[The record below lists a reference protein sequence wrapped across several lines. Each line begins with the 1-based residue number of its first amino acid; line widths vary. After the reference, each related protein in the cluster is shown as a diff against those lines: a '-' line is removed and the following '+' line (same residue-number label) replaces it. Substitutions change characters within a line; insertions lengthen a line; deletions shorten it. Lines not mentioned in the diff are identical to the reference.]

1 MKKINYDFKKLSSI
15 MKFGKDEIR
24 NEEKVRMNLLE
35 IYQELMQDDTDKSFT
50 RLLNKIN
57 KITKD
62 KFPKRSLM
70 SYLPL
75 FDELYFSKIEIT
87 EQDVI
92 TNKKEIDV
100 LIQKFKNKINYEKV
114 LIIKSEKVNNDAFE
128 FIEVINKLLS
138 KIKEQNKSE
147 LNKTLLH
154 GLLAKEKG
162 LKRAIVNVKSDQKNL
177 SVLIKKVKARKEYY
191 QKLLDVNIKM
201 WIEIYENIP
210 HQHDKTRENINRILK
225 ASKSIK

>member
-1 MKKINYDFKKLSSI
+1 

-35 IYQELMQDDTDKSFT
+35 MYQELMKDDTDKSFSK
-50 RLLNKIN
+50 LLDKIN

-62 KFPKRSLM
+62 KFPKRSLI

-92 TNKKEIDV
+92 INKKEIDI
-100 LIQKFKNKINYEKV
+100 LMQKFKNKINYEKI
-114 LIIKSEKVNNDAFE
+114 LIIRSEKINNEAME
-128 FIEVINKLLS
+128 FIEIINILLS

-177 SVLIKKVKARKEYY
+177 SVLIKKVKERKEYY

-201 WIEIYENIP
+201 WIEIYEKIP

-225 ASKSIK
+225 AAKSIK